1 MAFGATLTLTINSVA
16 KVLNRI
22 RDDGYSSE
30 YLLRTATEEWRC
42 QIRHTHSD
50 PKSVDPTLRGVD
62 RHNMEITQRIFKTSS
77 TPEIFRKAYTVFEL
91 SPGDDPA
98 AGSLFVQGSYAYAG
112 NASRIDDQIAWLN

>member
-30 YLLRTATEEWRC
+30 YLLRSTTEEYRV
-42 QIRHTHSD
+42 QIRHSHTD
-50 PKSVDPTLRGVD
+50 PKTTDSRLRGVD
-62 RHNMEITQRIFKTSS
+62 RHNMEITQVIFATST
-77 TPEIFRKAYTVFEL
+77 TPEIRRKAYTVFEL
-91 SPGDDPA
+91 SPGDDMSV
-98 AGSLFVQGSYAYAG
+98 GSLFVQGAFAYAG